1 METRMTIFV
10 IFVIVMFIGHI
21 ADCYTKWY
29 DDVWEPYFSKAVQTS
44 CFRLAFICIVYF
56 IFM

>member
-1 METRMTIFV
+1 MTMFI

-21 ADCYTKWY
+21 ADCHIKWY
-29 DDVWEPYFSKAVQTS
+29 NDEWEPFFSKAVQTS